1 MVTSIPTSTTDIT
14 WGGSTPGSS
23 YLVPTRCPGEL
34 LCWKVQ
40 SEQSICESMRNSTVR
55 LPRYFSNC
63 FQRLFQ
69 VFSQYFLSMR
79 AEFNTQEHFTI
90 ETNQEK
96 ERPKRLATIQ
106 QVFLVKY
113 LKFSIITSTIL
124 LVLIRSFIQIF
135 KTLSPG
141 KFFML
146 PY

>member
-14 WGGSTPGSS
+14 WGGSTSGSS

-40 SEQSICESMRNSTVR
+40 SEQSICESMQNSTIR
-55 LPRYFSNC
+55 HPRYFSNC